1 MSELSDKWNRRYADR
16 PEKTASASRVLA
28 ENIHLFPPKGT
39 ALDLA
44 CGLGANAMFMAEIG
58 LEVHAWDISPVA
70 IEALRANA
78 KARGMTVRAAVR
90 DVTRQ
95 PPEPESFDVIVVVH
109 FLDRSLTGHLIAA
122 LRPGGV
128 LFYQTFTHT
137 KVNDVGPRNED
148 YLLSDNELLR
158 MFASLRILV
167 YREEGR
173 TGDTTRGFRNE
184 AMLVACKS

>member
-1 MSELSDKWNRRYADR
+1 MSELSDKWDRRYGDR
-16 PEKTASASRVLA
+16 PKNAGAASRVLT
-28 ENIHLFPPKGT
+28 ENAHLLPPKGT

-44 CGLGANAMFMAEIG
+44 CGLGANATFLAEIG
-58 LEVHAWDISPVA
+58 LEVHAWDISSVA
-70 IEALRANA
+70 IETLRTHAEA
-78 KARGMTVRAAVR
+78 SGMPVNAAVR

-95 PPEPESFDVIVVVH
+95 PPEQESFDVVVVVH
-109 FLDRSLTGHLIAA
+109 FLDRSLTEHLIAA

-137 KVNDVGPRNED
+137 KVNDVGPRNEE
-148 YLLSDNELLR
+148 YLLSDNELLQ
-158 MFASLRILV
+158 MFGSLRILV

-173 TGDTTRGFRNE
+173 TGDTTCGFRNE

>member
-1 MSELSDKWNRRYADR
+1 MSELSDKWDRRYGDR
-16 PEKTASASRVLA
+16 PKNAAAASRVLT
-28 ENIHLFPPKGT
+28 ENAHLLPPKGT

-44 CGLGANAMFMAEIG
+44 CGLGANATFMAEIG
-58 LEVHAWDISPVA
+58 LEVHAWDISSVA
-70 IEALRANA
+70 IETLRTHAEA
-78 KARGMTVRAAVR
+78 SGMPVHAAVR

-95 PPEPESFDVIVVVH
+95 PPEQEGFDVVVVVH
-109 FLDRSLTGHLIAA
+109 FLDRGLTEHLIAA

-137 KVNDVGPRNED
+137 KVNDVGPRNEE
-148 YLLSDNELLR
+148 YLLSDNELLQ
-158 MFASLRILV
+158 MFGSLRILV